1 MTNIHVQ
8 TQRGKHIVSKKE
20 DPAFADKVGKCEKLC
35 VLIHFTLEL
44 HRNVEAAGEE
54 GN

>member
-8 TQRGKHIVSKKE
+8 TQRGKHIVSKRE

-35 VLIHFTLEL
+35 VLTHFTLEL